1 MLACIKIPLGEIMF
15 DDELMSQIRDRFC
28 HVDTC
33 PYQGPRIFFENAGG
47 GLTLKSVVEVNTR
60 LAGIP
65 DNQGRDNPASHEL
78 VRIINEARDN
88 MRLFLGVAG
97 GPVFTGESGTE
108 LIFRMVRAAALGSPA
123 GGNMVGSTL
132 EHPATVSAS
141 KRWAQIAGKEY
152 RSAAHDNELATIT
165 AADYAAIVDADT
177 RVATIIH
184 TSPVTGMTV
193 DVEAVVKTIRAVSPD
208 CIIVLD
214 GIQHAAHGGLCV
226 DDYDIDGYAISA
238 YKVFSRHNYGFA
250 WLSPRLA
257 TLPHDHLDGTPDDFW
272 ELGTRDTS
280 AFACTSKVVEYFDW
294 LGSNFTDSEDR
305 RTRILAAGEAISEQ
319 EHGLSKLMID
329 GDGEQRGLRDM
340 SEVYVIGGLD
350 NPAREGMLSMI
361 VEGKPCA
368 EVVAELNARGIRTH
382 VRKADYFSGNI
393 LEPLGRPTCI
403 RVSMC
408 HYNTD
413 VEVLSFLRELEA
425 IIAAHAASDASAA

>member
-1 MLACIKIPLGEIMF
+1 MF
-15 DDELMSQIRDRFC
+15 ETSLMNQIRDRFC

-47 GLTLKSVVEVNTR
+47 ALTLKSVVEVNTE

-78 VRIINEARDN
+78 VRIIAEARDN
-88 MRLFLGVAG
+88 MRIFLGVEE
-97 GPVFTGESGTE
+97 GPVFVGESGTE

-123 GGNMVGSTL
+123 GGNMIGSTL

-141 KRWAQIAGKEY
+141 KRWSRIAGKEY
-152 RSAAHDNELATIT
+152 RAAVHSNETATVT
-165 AADYAAIVDADT
+165 AEDYAQVVDADT

-193 DVEAVVKTIRAVSPD
+193 DIPTVVKTIRAASPD
-208 CIIVLD
+208 CIIILD
-214 GIQHAAHGGLCV
+214 GIQHAAHGGLAI
-226 DDYDIDGYAISA
+226 DEYDIDGYAVSA

-272 ELGTRDTS
+272 EMGTRDTS

-294 LGSNFTDSEDR
+294 LGSHFTDAEDR
-305 RTRILAAGEAISEQ
+305 RTRILAAGKAIAEQ
-319 EHGLSKLMID
+319 EHDLAELMIN
-329 GDGEQRGLRDM
+329 GNGEQMGLRAM
-340 SEVYVIGGLD
+340 PQVFVIGGHD
-350 NPAREGMLSMI
+350 NPAREGMMSII

-368 EVVAELNARGIRTH
+368 EVVADLNAKGIRTH

-413 VEVLSFLRELEA
+413 QEVLTFLRELEA
-425 IIAAHAASDASAA
+425 IVKAYVEANASAA

>member
-1 MLACIKIPLGEIMF
+1 MF
-15 DDELMSQIRDRFC
+15 ESALMQQIRDRFC

-33 PYQGPRIFFENAGG
+33 PFQGPRIFFENAGG
-47 GLTLKSVVEVNTR
+47 GLTLKSVVDVNTE

-78 VRIINEARDN
+78 VRIINEAREN
-88 MRLFLGVAG
+88 MRIFLGVES

-123 GGNMVGSTL
+123 GGNMIGSTL

-141 KRWAQIAGKEY
+141 KRWAGIAGKEY
-152 RSAAHDNELATIT
+152 RSAVHSNEAATIT
-165 AADYAAIVDADT
+165 ADDYASIVDADT

-193 DVEAVVKTIRAVSPD
+193 DVEAVVKTIRAVSPE
-208 CIIVLD
+208 CIIILD
-214 GIQHAAHGGLCV
+214 GIQHAAHGGLSI
-226 DDYDIDGYAISA
+226 DDYDIDGYAVSA

-272 ELGTRDTS
+272 EMGTRDTS
-280 AFACTSKVVEYFDW
+280 AFACTSKVIEYFDW
-294 LGSNFTDSEDR
+294 LGSQFTDETDR
-305 RTRILAAGEAISEQ
+305 RARILAAGKAITAH
-319 EHGLSKLMID
+319 EHDLVALMID
-329 GDGEQRGLRDM
+329 GADGQKGLRDM
-340 SEVYVIGGLD
+340 PEVYVIGGHD
-350 NPAREGMLSMI
+350 NPAREGMVSII

-368 EVVAELNARGIRTH
+368 EVVDDLYVKGIRTH

-413 VEVLSFLRELEA
+413 TEVLCFLRELES
-425 IIAAHAASDASAA
+425 IIAIHTGSGASAA

>member
-1 MLACIKIPLGEIMF
+1 MF
-15 DDELMSQIRDRFC
+15 ENELMQQIRDRFC

-47 GLTLKSVVEVNTR
+47 ALTLKSVVEVNTQ

-78 VRIINEARDN
+78 VRIIDEARAN
-88 MRLFLGVAG
+88 MRLFLGVEA

-108 LIFRMVRAAALGSPA
+108 LIFRMVRAAALGTPA
-123 GGNMVGSTL
+123 GGNMIGSTL

-141 KRWAQIAGKEY
+141 KRWSKIAGKEY
-152 RSAAHDNELATIT
+152 RAAVHDNDLATILPE
-165 AADYAAIVDADT
+165 DYAAIVDADT

-193 DVEAVVKTIRAVSPD
+193 DIEAVVKVIRAASPD
-208 CIIVLD
+208 CVIILD
-214 GIQHAAHGGLCV
+214 GIQHAAHGGL
-226 DDYDIDGYAISA
+226 DLDAYDIDGYAVSA

-257 TLPHDHLDGTPDDFW
+257 TLPHDHLDGTPADFW

-280 AFACTSKVVEYFDW
+280 AFACTTKVVEYFDW
-294 LGSNFTDSEDR
+294 LGSHFTDSADR
-305 RTRILAAGEAISEQ
+305 RTRILAAGKAIAAQ
-319 EHGLSKLMID
+319 EHELAALMID
-329 GDGEQRGLRDM
+329 GNEQQRGLRDM
-340 SEVYVIGGLD
+340 PEVYVIGGHD

-393 LEPLGRPTCI
+393 LTPLGRPTCI

-413 VEVLSFLRELEA
+413 REVLTFLRELEA
-425 IIAAHAASDASAA
+425 IIAAHNAADASAA

>member
-1 MLACIKIPLGEIMF
+1 MF
-15 DDELMSQIRDRFC
+15 DDSLMQQIRDRFC

-47 GLTLKSVVEVNTR
+47 GLTLKSVVEVNTE

-78 VRIINEARDN
+78 VRIIAEARDN
-88 MRLFLGVAG
+88 MRTFLGVKD

-123 GGNMVGSTL
+123 GGNMIGSTL

-141 KRWAQIAGKEY
+141 KRWSKIAGKEY
-152 RSAAHDNELATIT
+152 RAAVHDNETATIT
-165 AADYAAIVDADT
+165 TDDYARVVDADT

-193 DVEAVVKTIRAVSPD
+193 DVPAVVKTIRAASPD
-208 CIIVLD
+208 CIIILD
-214 GIQHAAHGGLCV
+214 GIQHAAHGGLSI
-226 DDYDIDGYAISA
+226 DDYDIDGYAVSA

-272 ELGTRDTS
+272 EMGTRDTS
-280 AFACTSKVVEYFDW
+280 AFACTTKVVEYFDW
-294 LGSNFTDSEDR
+294 LGSHFTDSDDR
-305 RTRILAAGEAISEQ
+305 RTGNES
-319 EHGLSKLMID
+319 
-329 GDGEQRGLRDM
+329 QRGLRDM
-340 SEVYVIGGLD
+340 KEVYVIGGHD
-350 NPAREGMLSMI
+350 NPAREGMVSII

-368 EVVAELNARGIRTH
+368 EVVADLNAKGIRTH

-413 VEVLSFLRELEA
+413 QEVLTFLRELEA
-425 IIAAHAASDASAA
+425 IVRAHAEASAA